1 MTNNQAYAM
10 QAEQTNKQSTPF
22 HLIIA
27 AAGSG
32 MRFDKTLPK
41 QFWTLNGKTIL
52 RHTVEKFLTI
62 AGLQSIT
69 LVINPAHEHNIEP
82 AVLNLERLHIVYGGK
97 TRKDSINNAL
107 NRILNVKNEDFILI
121 HDAARPFVNTGD
133 IIALLHSLNTHK
145 AATLCTRITDT
156 LHDIKTHAY
165 PDREKLRAIQTP
177 QGFHYGTILS
187 AHENAIDAEEFT
199 DDTSLVI
206 AMGEKVDFLDADPL
220 NIKITTKADLFM
232 AEQRLAAQMITR
244 TGLGFDVHAFDDDK
258 PARTVRLGGLDI
270 PHSRALKGHS
280 DADVVLHTITD
291 ALLGTLALGDIG
303 DHFPPSDETFKDMDS
318 MIFLK
323 KAQELL
329 TRRGAEILS
338 VDVTIMC
345 EEPKIGAFKLQM
357 QSHIET
363 ALGLPEGTISIKAT
377 TTEKLGFTGRK
388 EGIAAQ
394 AIATI
399 NAPR

>member
-1 MTNNQAYAM
+1 MKAK
-10 QAEQTNKQSTPF
+10 QTNKQSTPF

-32 MRFDKTLPK
+32 TRFDKTLPK

-52 RHTVEKFLTI
+52 RHTIEKFLTI
-62 AGLQSIT
+62 EGLQSIT

-82 AVLNLERLHIVYGGK
+82 AVLNLERFHVVHGGK
-97 TRKDSINNAL
+97 SRKDSVYNAL
-107 NRILNVKNEDFILI
+107 NSLSNVKNEDAILI
-121 HDAARPFVNTGD
+121 HDAARPFVNPGD
-133 IIALLHSLNTHK
+133 VITLLHSLNTHK
-145 AATLCTRITDT
+145 AATLCTHVTDT
-156 LHDIKTHAY
+156 LHDIKARAY
-165 PDREKLRAIQTP
+165 PDRDNLRAIQTP
-177 QGFHYGTILS
+177 QGFHYSTIMA
-187 AHENAIDAEEFT
+187 AHEKAKGAESFT

-206 AMGEKVDFLDADPL
+206 AMGEKVDFIDADPL
-220 NIKITTKADLFM
+220 NIKITTKADFLM

-244 TGLGFDVHAFDDDK
+244 TGLGFDVHAFDNDK

-280 DADVVLHTITD
+280 DADVVLHSITD

-323 KAQELL
+323 RAQELL
-329 TRRGAEILS
+329 KDRGAEILN

-345 EEPKIGAFKLQM
+345 EEPKIGAFKVQM
-357 QSHIET
+357 QRHIET
-363 ALGLPEGTISIKAT
+363 ALGLPEDTISIKAT